1 MKNIY
6 MNDLKEALENSS
18 VKDYSDLIDKIDK
31 RYNLGIE
38 AGLSEE
44 EIEEMLGDVD
54 TIVDQYLDSLIDEDD
69 DSPKIDRN
77 KDFYIEINTIKDDIS
92 IELVDTDNIEYVLSD
107 INIDYYEIVS
117 NNNEFKIKYKKG
129 KFLGLN
135 RKNAGF
141 ISLKIP
147 KNIRY
152 DKFIISNTSGDIT
165 INNGLNSR
173 MIRINSVSGDIN
185 FDNIDCNNIKISVVS
200 GDITGLS
207 INGRNVYVD
216 SVSGDMTVNLI
227 NCDDL
232 SLSSISGDFN
242 ISHVKANI
250 KASTVTGDI
259 LVNNETVGANVKNT
273 IKGLFR

>member
-1 MKNIY
+1 MK
-6 MNDLKEALENSS
+6 L
-18 VKDYSDLIDKIDK
+18 
-31 RYNLGIE
+31 
-38 AGLSEE
+38 
-44 EIEEMLGDVD
+44 
-54 TIVDQYLDSLIDEDD
+54 
-69 DSPKIDRN
+69 
-77 KDFYIEINTIKDDIS
+77 
-92 IELVDTDNIEYVLSD
+92 
-107 INIDYYEIVS
+107 
-117 NNNEFKIKYKKG
+117 
-129 KFLGLN
+129 
-135 RKNAGF
+135 
-141 ISLKIP
+141 P

-152 DKFIISNTSGDIT
+152 DKFIISNTSGDVT

-173 MIRINSVSGDIN
+173 MVRINSVSGDVN

-207 INGRNVYVD
+207 INGLNVYVD
-216 SVSGDMTVNLI
+216 SVSGDMTVNII